1 MNNIFFSS
9 GQKGGVGKSLVSLAL
24 IDYLTALKH
33 SVHLI
38 ESDTS
43 NPDVG
48 KAHESTA
55 IPVTLNQLDDI
66 HGWMALLDT
75 LEQNPVTDFIVN
87 TAARSQAGFERHY
100 ALLLN
105 SLSELQLNLET
116 FWVINPDR
124 DSLQLLVQYR
134 KLLPGL
140 LKVHV
145 VKNGY
150 FCDDSDFEMY
160 NNSSLKKEIEACG
173 GLSIFFPKIA
183 SRVAKRIY
191 SERLSIDKAAST
203 LTLSERAELSRWRT
217 AVSHCFQGVV
227 S

>member
-24 IDYLTALKH
+24 IDYLTALKRT
-33 SVHLI
+33 VHLI
-38 ESDTS
+38 ECDTS

-66 HGWMALLDT
+66 EGWMALLDT
-75 LEQNPVTDFIVN
+75 IEQNRVTDFVVN
-87 TAARSQAGFERHY
+87 TAARSQAGFEKHY

-105 SLSELQLNLET
+105 SLSEIQLNLET

-124 DSLQLLVQYR
+124 DSLQLLVEYR
-134 KLLPGL
+134 KILPSS

-150 FCDDSDFEMY
+150 FCDDCDFELY

-183 SRVAKRIY
+183 SRVTKRMY
-191 SERLSIDKAAST
+191 SERLSIATAAST
-203 LTLSERAELSRWRT
+203 LTLSERAEVARWRI
-217 AVSHCFQGVV
+217 AVANCFEGVI